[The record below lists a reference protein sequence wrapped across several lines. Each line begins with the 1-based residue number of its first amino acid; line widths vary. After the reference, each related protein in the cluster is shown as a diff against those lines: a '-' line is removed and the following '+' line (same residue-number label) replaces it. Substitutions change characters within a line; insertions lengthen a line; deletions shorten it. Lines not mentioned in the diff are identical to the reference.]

1 MFTAIVLSEQ
11 SHNLLIELLGEL
23 IPRDFEIVAHH
34 LTLTMGTLK
43 DKSLIGK
50 TVHLVANKIAK
61 DDKVI
66 AISVCKGGELST
78 NAIPHITVAVNR
90 KAGGRP
96 YDSNNLREWNPLSDY
111 IDLPFINLI
120 GTIQECD

>member
-1 MFTAIVLSEQ
+1 MFTAIVLTEE

-23 IPRDFEIVAHH
+23 IPNGWEVISHH
-34 LTLTMGTLK
+34 CTLTMGKLK
-43 DKSLIGK
+43 DQNLIGK

-61 DDKVI
+61 DDKVM

-90 KAGGRP
+90 KAGGKP
-96 YDSNNLREWNPLSDY
+96 FHSNNLQRWEPLSNH
-111 IDLPFINLI
+111 IDLPFISLI
-120 GTIQECD
+120 GKIQECE